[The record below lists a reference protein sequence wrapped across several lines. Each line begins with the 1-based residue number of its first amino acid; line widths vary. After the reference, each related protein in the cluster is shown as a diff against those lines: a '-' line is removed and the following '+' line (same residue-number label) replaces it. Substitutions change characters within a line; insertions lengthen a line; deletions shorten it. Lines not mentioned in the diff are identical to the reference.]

1 MLPFLSILLAQN
13 QSAVNV
19 GKLNIKNPIKP
30 NDLSQLITA
39 ILKIVVQIGT
49 PILVLA
55 IIYVG
60 FKFVMAR
67 GNPGKLDEAKQAF
80 VWTLIG
86 AAIVLGAFVIST
98 IIQTT
103 IQQIGII

>member
-1 MLPFLSILLAQN
+1 MKLIASVGSNPSV
-13 QSAVNV
+13 SA
-19 GKLNIKNPIKP
+19 GSLNIKNPIKP
-30 NDLSQLITA
+30 NDINELITA

-60 FKFVMAR
+60 FKFVAAR
-67 GNPGKLDEAKQAF
+67 GNPGKLEEAKQAF